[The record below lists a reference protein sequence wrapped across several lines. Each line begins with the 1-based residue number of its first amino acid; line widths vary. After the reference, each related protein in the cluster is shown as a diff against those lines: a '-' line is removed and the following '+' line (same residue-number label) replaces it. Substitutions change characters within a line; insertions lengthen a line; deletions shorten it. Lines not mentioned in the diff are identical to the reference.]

1 MNRYY
6 SNKGSVLPAVKR
18 IIIENDLIEA
28 YHWLPQDIKKI
39 PYKDLQ
45 YYWLVRKQRTETISA
60 KQQFEAQI
68 ASSKAK
74 AVSSGRGQTKSYN
87 YTKL

>member
-1 MNRYY
+1 VNNYY
-6 SNKGSVLPAVKR
+6 SDKGSVSPAIR
-18 IIIENDLIEA
+18 RAIMENDFMET

-45 YYWLVRKQRTETISA
+45 IYFLLRKQRTETISA
-60 KQQFEAQI
+60 KKQFETQI
-68 ASSKAK
+68 ASSKSK
-74 AVSSGRGQTKSYN
+74 AMSSGRGQTKSYQ